1 MFYFVCGA
9 MIGGYVVIQAAR
21 LIAIR
26 EVENLMRNIRR

>member
-9 MIGGYVVIQAAR
+9 MVGGYLALQAAR

-26 EVENLMRNIRR
+26 EVENVMRNIRK